1 MKEFSQ
7 LSTNPQLFYVISET
21 VRVETTVRL
30 GEKASNILSQL
41 VLFMI
46 EKRLK
51 SYSHFSAQR
60 EYEG

>member
-21 VRVETTVRL
+21 VRVGTTFRL
-30 GEKASNILSQL
+30 GEKASNILSLL
-41 VLFMI
+41 VLTMI